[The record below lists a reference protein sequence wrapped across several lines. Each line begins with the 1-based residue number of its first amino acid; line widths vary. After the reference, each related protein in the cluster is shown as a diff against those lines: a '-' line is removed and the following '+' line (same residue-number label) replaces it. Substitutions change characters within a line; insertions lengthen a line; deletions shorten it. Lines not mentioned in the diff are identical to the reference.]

1 MNSIIYEINTR
12 VWIKQFSN
20 SSNQPKLLE
29 VPQNYWQK
37 LKEKGIKYIWLM
49 GIWKTVPSTVEKYCF
64 VDGLVKEYDLALPDW
79 RSEDVIGSPYS
90 IDRYEINPELGTR
103 EELVKLKERLN
114 QLGFK
119 LILDFIPNHFSAET
133 SLLKEVPDIF
143 LQVNMELYKHESVI
157 FFKSNINGEYYAHGK
172 DPYFDAWQ
180 DTIQLDYFNPVS
192 REYMTDVLLN
202 LTDLCDGVR
211 CDMAMLMLNS
221 VFSNTWSN
229 VLNSSDNSHP
239 ETEFWSDAI
248 SCIKNIRSEF
258 IFIAEAYWDLEYN
271 LQQLGFDYTY
281 DKQLYDRLLKSN
293 PNSIIEHLKADI
305 EFQNKSVRFIEN
317 HDEPRASKAFGKKS
331 KAAAVIMSTIP
342 GLKLYFDGQFE
353 GKKVKLPVQ
362 LGRKPD
368 ETLDSDLNGFYD
380 HLLSTLKKHKITEGK
395 FKILEPVQAFDDNGT
410 NKNILAWLW
419 ENDQNKFLVVINYS
433 SETSVCRIKTEFSSS
448 HEEIVLYDL
457 LNGKEYSRL
466 EKEVIIEGLYIQLE
480 PYSSHIFTF

>member
-1 MNSIIYEINTR
+1 MIYEINTR
-12 VWIKQFSN
+12 VWIKHFRKQ
-20 SSNQPKLLE
+20 NQPAKLLD
-29 VPQNYWQK
+29 VPYEYWLDLRSQ
-37 LKEKGIKYIWLM
+37 GIEFVWLM

-90 IDRYEINPELGTR
+90 IDRYKINPELGTR
-103 EELVKLKERLN
+103 EELVKLKEKLN
-114 QLGFK
+114 RLGFK
-119 LILDFIPNHFSAET
+119 LILDFVPNHFSVET
-133 SLLKEVPDIF
+133 SLLEEVPDIF
-143 LQVNMELYKHESVI
+143 LQVNKKLYKHDPVT

-180 DTIQLDYFNPVS
+180 DTIQVDYFNLAT

-211 CDMAMLMLNS
+211 CDMAMLILNS
-221 VFSNTWSN
+221 VFNKTWQN
-229 VLNSSDNSHP
+229 VGNSFANLLL
-239 ETEFWSDAI
+239 ENEFWSETIPKVKRKRAD
-248 SCIKNIRSEF
+248 F
-258 IFIAEAYWDLEYN
+258 LFIAEAYWDLEYN

-331 KAAAVIMSTIP
+331 KAAAVIMNTIP

-362 LGRKPD
+362 LGREPD
-368 ETLDSDLNGFYD
+368 ETLDSDLKGFYD
-380 HLLSTLKKHKITEGK
+380 HLLSTLKKYKITDGK
-395 FKILEPVQAFDDNGT
+395 FKILETVQAFDDNAT
-410 NKNILAWLW
+410 NRNILAWLW
-419 ENDQNKFLVVINYS
+419 ENDRNKFLVVINYS
-433 SETSVCRIKTEFSSS
+433 LETSVCRIKTEFSSS

-457 LNGKEYSRL
+457 LNEKEYSRL